1 MPRQLILG
9 DLSPKNI
16 GVDNSGKVHIC
27 DLENVHIGNA
37 VFDLGFLVGHFLI
50 HTLRDAD
57 RASSLLESLLGGYS
71 SVRFT
76 MDTGGEILKRIV
88 LGTILYRL
96 DNQIIPYGSG
106 MSNVERE
113 AVATNAN
120 AALLRT
126 QCSWHDI
133 VMVLRSR

>member
-1 MPRQLILG
+1 M
-9 DLSPKNI
+9 
-16 GVDNSGKVHIC
+16 
-27 DLENVHIGNA
+27 
-37 VFDLGFLVGHFLI
+37 GFPAGHFLI

-57 RASSLLESLLGGYS
+57 RASSLLESSSGGYS

-76 MDTGGEILKRIV
+76 TDTDGEILKRIV

-106 MSNVERE
+106 MNDVERE